1 MPASHLRAS
10 IEARNAKKKA
20 MENAVW
26 LPKSTR
32 KVRQASPATQLG
44 SSGAGSNHRKQRKIT
59 NKRQHTF
66 VDDEHNEESSAGDE
80 DLEPKTPRGLY
91 RPHKLRRTYAML
103 DVNASTL
110 FNSDELDSDT
120 QVDGKN
126 GQDSD
131 ADEESEG
138 EEQET
143 TAMRLADEV
152 PSFVTNSGDKKMK
165 PHNVQSRSKSKSQSG
180 QSARDRKQA
189 AEIPTWRNN
198 DGSEPQATDETTTQ
212 CGGSEEPYSSDIGGT
227 TVTSA
232 TPAPKSAARLIQY
245 ETGKVKLLD
254 QNQETRRVVRDAI
267 MDAKG
272 HLIFVN
278 AYPELVDKNQ
288 VALQSLLTVAKKS
301 GAHAIKQRLQEDTQ
315 YATQLGNLV
324 EPRIP
329 LLRRDLKEV
338 ACANIDGYF
347 RLGQSAVKAKKLMEQ
362 HAYSYSLKFDSNDN
376 PSPRGNKPYQGEL
389 VIFLLHTGIFNGPKS
404 IGVKFAERFIEI
416 AGNKAKRPEM
426 PVPLLALVAT
436 AIYAALFW
444 KTLGSPGKF
453 NFTGNQFSETYMF
466 HVKFLED
473 LKKDV
478 PKKFHCMMADIYES
492 VQALKRKGGDNQAD
506 EHRKALALLDL
517 DGMGED

>member
-1 MPASHLRAS
+1 MY
-10 IEARNAKKKA
+10 RNCDTDTVPGTRNQGGHEQLAK
-20 MENAVW
+20 
-26 LPKSTR
+26 
-32 KVRQASPATQLG
+32 
-44 SSGAGSNHRKQRKIT
+44 
-59 NKRQHTF
+59 
-66 VDDEHNEESSAGDE
+66 
-80 DLEPKTPRGLY
+80 
-91 RPHKLRRTYAML
+91 
-103 DVNASTL
+103 
-110 FNSDELDSDT
+110 DELDLDCQEVPTEKVFNESLIQLVEDVGCNSLED
-120 QVDGKN
+120 VDGSNVDCGECFKN
-126 GQDSD
+126 SIEI
-131 ADEESEG
+131 AYFE
-138 EEQET
+138 
-143 TAMRLADEV
+143 
-152 PSFVTNSGDKKMK
+152 DKKMK
-165 PHNVQSRSKSKSQSG
+165 PHNVQSRSKSKSQSA
-180 QSARDRKQA
+180 QSARDRKQT

-198 DGSEPQATDETTTQ
+198 DGSEPTDETTTQ

-227 TVTSA
+227 TVTST
-232 TPAPKSAARLIQY
+232 TPAPKSAACLIQY
-245 ETGKVKLLD
+245 ETGKS
-254 QNQETRRVVRDAI
+254 
-267 MDAKG
+267 

-301 GAHAIKQRLQEDTQ
+301 GAHAIKQHLQEDTQ

-347 RLGQSAVKAKKLMEQ
+347 RLGQSAVKVKKLMEQ

-416 AGNKAKRPEM
+416 AGNKAKHPEM

-444 KTLGSPGKF
+444 KTLGSLGKF

-492 VQALKRKGGDNQAD
+492 IQALKQKGGDNQAD